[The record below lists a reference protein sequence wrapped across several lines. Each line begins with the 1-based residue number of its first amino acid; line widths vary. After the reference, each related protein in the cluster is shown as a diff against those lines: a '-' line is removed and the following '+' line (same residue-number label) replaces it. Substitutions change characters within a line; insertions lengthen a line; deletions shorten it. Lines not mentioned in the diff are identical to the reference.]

1 MNRQILVLSAAS
13 AFVMT
18 AGAAPMPAPMP
29 ATSAVVQSEDYYCF
43 GYDSCWPIA
52 FHHEVYSDAEMTNL
66 IGSGY
71 DTCNG
76 GPHVT
81 SPWLPSGYTVKTRMF
96 VCAGS
101 GPYLP
106 PDW

>member
-1 MNRQILVLSAAS
+1 MKRQILVLSAAS
-13 AFVMT
+13 AFVMA
-18 AGAAPMPAPMP
+18 AGAAPMP
-29 ATSAVVQSEDYYCF
+29 ATSAVVQSSEDYYCF
-43 GYDSCWPIA
+43 GYDNCWPIA
-52 FHHEVYSDAEMTNL
+52 FHHEVYSDPEMTNL
-66 IGSGY
+66 ISSGY

-76 GPHVT
+76 GPFVT
-81 SPWLPSGYTVKTRMF
+81 SPWLLSGYTVKTRMF